1 MDNFRMLGLDCTL
14 LCLATPQSA
23 DSQAN
28 DLLLPNE
35 PLEFAVVHRVFS
47 KDKTSTDAGSEA
59 S

>member
-1 MDNFRMLGLDCTL
+1 MLGLDCTL

-28 DLLLPNE
+28 ELLLPNE